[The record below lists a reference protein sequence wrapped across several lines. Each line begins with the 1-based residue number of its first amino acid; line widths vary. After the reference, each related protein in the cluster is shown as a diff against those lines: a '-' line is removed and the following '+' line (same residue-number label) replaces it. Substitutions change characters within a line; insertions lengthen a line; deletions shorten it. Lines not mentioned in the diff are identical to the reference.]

1 MWAKYTAFELAHR
14 APMMIHVPG
23 IIDQV
28 NYDYYEKAS
37 NLYLLVNVFHNKPL
51 YRHVR
56 NNKGS

>member
-37 NLYLLVNVFHNKPL
+37 NLYLLVNVF
-51 YRHVR
+51 
-56 NNKGS
+56 